1 MIWIRFC
8 LLGPGFKIAFV
19 CNNFLGAFPPTLA
32 LASIFVLAIL
42 ENDSLTKECLVK
54 EEIEDCFVY
63 LCL

>member
-1 MIWIRFC
+1 M
-8 LLGPGFKIAFV
+8 LGPGFKIAFV

-54 EEIEDCFVY
+54 EEI
-63 LCL
+63 